1 MTAFQKG
8 ERVVARFV
16 LIERLGG
23 SAFRD
28 VWRAFDEG
36 DGTQVAVKL
45 VRDADGREDPVRE
58 LQREYAIAQR
68 LREAVPGLRVLRI
81 EAPLRDGKVSALPM
95 QLAAGDARSLRGK
108 PCSRIVPVLIDV
120 AETLRDI
127 HAQGVIHRDLKP
139 ANVLLDFQGRAL
151 LADFG
156 VAALDGVAPMDAPH
170 SPLTSAPQQAR
181 GAPPSP
187 ADDIFGFGAMALEL
201 LTGYPPNFPGA
212 DLGPA
217 AIRYPYP
224 VPDALHVLLER
235 MIAPEGQDRPQ
246 NFGEV
251 LAKLRALDLSV
262 VDGDASAMLERIVP
276 ATATDG
282 PVARDVA
289 RRPSLSIGLIAV
301 VLVAALAAVF
311 LWLPRLA
318 VGTAVPVDQQRAGV
332 TPETAQALL
341 DAQREDDARRQYA
354 TAKAEFRKA
363 LDALELRGAAQW
375 SGVDFAAAKTLGE
388 SADTAERAGRRDVA
402 LDRLQTSTA
411 RLARIAEQAGKA
423 LEERLEAGTRALRE
437 SRLDEARAAFEL
449 ALQIEAGN
457 ATAVK
462 GLARIGRLEPVVAR
476 LAEADSALLEGESLR
491 ALQLFEQVLR
501 ADGENALAR
510 EGAARAR
517 AAIGSDRYAREI
529 GQALEELRKG
539 DAPRAREAYARA
551 KNLRPDGIEIREGL
565 IQVDSLDARRD
576 LDTVRRGA
584 VALEGA
590 ERWAEALA
598 TYESLLARDSSLVF
612 AREGATRVRPR
623 AELARRLEGLVN
635 NAARLT
641 APEVRAEA
649 DGLIARATAIPGE
662 APRLRA
668 QVAALRAQLQRYDTP
683 VKLVIQSDGATQV
696 TVQKVR
702 ALGRLTQTEL
712 ELKPGRYILVGTRD
726 GYRDV
731 RREILLKPGETA
743 PVVEL
748 RCSEAIS

>member
-1 MTAFQKG
+1 M
-8 ERVVARFV
+8 
-16 LIERLGG
+16 
-23 SAFRD
+23 
-28 VWRAFDEG
+28 
-36 DGTQVAVKL
+36 
-45 VRDADGREDPVRE
+45 
-58 LQREYAIAQR
+58 
-68 LREAVPGLRVLRI
+68 
-81 EAPLRDGKVSALPM
+81 
-95 QLAAGDARSLRGK
+95 
-108 PCSRIVPVLIDV
+108 
-120 AETLRDI
+120 
-127 HAQGVIHRDLKP
+127 
-139 ANVLLDFQGRAL
+139 
-151 LADFG
+151 
-156 VAALDGVAPMDAPH
+156 
-170 SPLTSAPQQAR
+170 
-181 GAPPSP
+181 
-187 ADDIFGFGAMALEL
+187 
-201 LTGYPPNFPGA
+201 
-212 DLGPA
+212 
-217 AIRYPYP
+217 
-224 VPDALHVLLER
+224 
-235 MIAPEGQDRPQ
+235 
-246 NFGEV
+246 
-251 LAKLRALDLSV
+251 
-262 VDGDASAMLERIVP
+262 
-276 ATATDG
+276 
-282 PVARDVA
+282 
-289 RRPSLSIGLIAV
+289 
-301 VLVAALAAVF
+301 
-311 LWLPRLA
+311 
-318 VGTAVPVDQQRAGV
+318 
-332 TPETAQALL
+332 
-341 DAQREDDARRQYA
+341 
-354 TAKAEFRKA
+354 
-363 LDALELRGAAQW
+363 
-375 SGVDFAAAKTLGE
+375 
-388 SADTAERAGRRDVA
+388 
-402 LDRLQTSTA
+402 
-411 RLARIAEQAGKA
+411 
-423 LEERLEAGTRALRE
+423 RE

-635 NAARLT
+635 NAARLA
-641 APEVRAEA
+641 APEVRVEA